1 MKCLAGVI
9 IIKESTIRT
18 MEKYKIGLRTIKTAI
33 AVLLC
38 LLAQL
43 ILPGLSAINA
53 AIAAIV
59 CMRETP
65 GKSFETGVNRFIG
78 TLIGGFFGFILMII
92 SQYIPYY
99 DSWVYIL
106 FIPIFMIF
114 CISTCVWFK
123 KMDAVVICCVV
134 FLMISLDMDVDRS
147 QALGF
152 VGFRIIDTTVGI
164 FFATLVNKFFFPYKG
179 KLAALPGIDIP
190 QYVKSIRV
198 AEEQKSDKNKK

>member
-1 MKCLAGVI
+1 MI

-18 MEKYKIGLRTIKTAI
+18 LEKYKIGLRTIKTAI

-43 ILPGLSAINA
+43 IIPDLSAINA

-78 TLIGGFFGFILMII
+78 TLIGGFFGFILMIV
-92 SQYIPYY
+92 SQFIPYY

-114 CISTCVWFK
+114 CISSCVWFK

-134 FLMISLDMDVDRS
+134 FLMISLDMNVERS
-147 QALGF
+147 EALWF

-179 KLAALPGIDIP
+179 KLSALPGIDIP

-198 AEEQKSDKNKK
+198 AEDEKNDKNKK